1 MSWPWVE
8 AHSVTLAG
16 KGRWDTVP
24 DKKDYPGAGRFV
36 PDDKAGLPAVAQAA
50 QGCQGCDLFENATQM
65 VFGRGAADAAVVL
78 IGEQPGD
85 AEDRAGQPFVGPAGQ
100 LLDRALKDAGLPPD
114 DTYTTNAVKHFRWKP
129 APHGGKRRIH
139 QKPEAWQIRACW
151 PWLEAELARLAP
163 RVVVT
168 LGATAGQALFGSS
181 FRITSQRGTEIGWR
195 APSLEDGAGRDVTVV
210 PTIHPSAVLRSDDR
224 DAAYAGL
231 VSDLRVAAAS
241 LRR

>member
-1 MSWPWVE
+1 M
-8 AHSVTLAG
+8 G
-16 KGRWDTVP
+16 TVP
-24 DKKDYPGAGRFV
+24 DKKGYPGAGGFV
-36 PDDKAGLPAVAQAA
+36 PGEKAALSAVAKAA
-50 QGCQGCDLFENATQM
+50 QGCRGCDLFENATQT

-85 AEDRAGQPFVGPAGQ
+85 AEDRAGQPFVGPAGK
-100 LLDRALKDAGLPPD
+100 LLDRALEDAGIPPGE
-114 DTYTTNAVKHFRWKP
+114 TYTTNAVKHFRWKP
-129 APHGGKRRIH
+129 APQGGKRRIH

-151 PWLEAELARLAP
+151 PWLEAELARLTP

-168 LGATAGQALFGSS
+168 LGATAAQALFGSS
-181 FRITSQRGTEIGWR
+181 FRITRQRGTEIDWC
-195 APSLEDGAGRDVTVV
+195 APSLRDGDGRDVTVV

-231 VSDLRVAAAS
+231 VADLRVAASS